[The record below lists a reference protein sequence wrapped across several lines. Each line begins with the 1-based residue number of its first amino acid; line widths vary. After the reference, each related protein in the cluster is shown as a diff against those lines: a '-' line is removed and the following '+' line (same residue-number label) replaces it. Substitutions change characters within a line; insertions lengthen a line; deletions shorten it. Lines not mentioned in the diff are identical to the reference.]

1 MGEVKYAF
9 FPLLANKCLKY
20 IFQDYFTWNSG
31 REESAFSTL
40 LHIVLYY
47 CAPRFPPMLTVLY
60 RKRSIVEREGR
71 VRKRMEFLAFQG
83 SYSRMIYSVRSTVLL
98 R

>member
-9 FPLLANKCLKY
+9 FPLLANKCLMY

-31 REESAFSTL
+31 REESVFPIL

-60 RKRSIVEREGR
+60 RKRSIVERERGGLE
-71 VRKRMEFLAFQG
+71 KG
-83 SYSRMIYSVRSTVLL
+83 WSSSSSYSRIIYSVSSTVLL